1 MGIEAENIFKSFTFT
16 AEESADDYDTVLGKF
31 DEYFLP
37 KKNVI
42 HERAC
47 FHQRV
52 QRPGEKAECYIR
64 ALYELSENCEF
75 GASRNEHI
83 RDRLVVG
90 IRDKELSRKMQLMTE
105 LTLETAVQMTRQAED
120 VAQQISQ
127 QEGQSTGSVQEVA
140 FRHSSKVAERPWIKR
155 NTIEAVRKGGRIQQA
170 NVADVV
176 KQDTKT
182 SEDAQR

>member
-140 FRHSSKVAERPWIKR
+140 FRHSSKVA
-155 NTIEAVRKGGRIQQA
+155 KGLG
-170 NVADVV
+170 
-176 KQDTKT
+176 
-182 SEDAQR
+182 